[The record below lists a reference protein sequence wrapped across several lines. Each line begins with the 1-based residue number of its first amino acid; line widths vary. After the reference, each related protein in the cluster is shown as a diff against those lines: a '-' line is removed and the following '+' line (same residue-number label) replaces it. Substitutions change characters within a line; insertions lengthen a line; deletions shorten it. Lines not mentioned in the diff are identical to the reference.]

1 MEITEDIK
9 KVIEENGISFAT
21 VNEFNKPHIIIVADI
36 KIISKNQI
44 LIADNFMKN
53 TVENLKNNNN
63 VSIMVWDKKITQD
76 SLAYEIIGEAQYFS
90 EGKWK
95 EEGHQIDPDCETK
108 GAILV
113 TVTKI
118 KKLSLI

>member
-9 KVIEENGISFAT
+9 KLIEENGVSFAT
-21 VNEFNKPHIIIVADI
+21 VNEFSQPHIIIVADI
-36 KIISKNQI
+36 KIISKDQI

-53 TVENLKNNNN
+53 TVENLKNNSNI
-63 VSIMVWDKKITQD
+63 SIMVWDKRIAQD

-95 EEGHQIDPDCETK
+95 KEAHQIDPDCETK

-113 TVTKI
+113 TVMKI
-118 KKLSLI
+118 KKLS

>member
-9 KVIEENGISFAT
+9 NLIEENGVCFAT
-21 VNEFNKPHIIIVADI
+21 VNEFNQPHIIIVADI

-63 VSIMVWDKKITQD
+63 VSIIAWDKKIAQD

-95 EEGHQIDPDCETK
+95 EEAHQIDSDCETK
-108 GAILV
+108 GAIII

-118 KKLSLI
+118 KKLS

>member
-9 KVIEENGISFAT
+9 KLVEENGVSFAT
-21 VNEFNKPHIIIVADI
+21 VNEFNQPHIIIIADI

-53 TVENLKNNNN
+53 TVENIKNNSN
-63 VSIMVWDKKITQD
+63 VSIMVWDKKIAQD
-76 SLAYEIIGEAQYFS
+76 SLAYEIVGEAQYFS
-90 EGKWK
+90 KGKWK
-95 EEGHQIDPDCETK
+95 EEAHQIDSNCETK

-118 KKLSLI
+118 KKLS